1 MKKSKRIQPIIRVA
15 ESKEQKAATE
25 LGRAQNQ
32 LQEQLNRLQD
42 LQNYRKEY
50 QGRLQEAGRNGIS
63 VPKLQSFRGF
73 LEKLET
79 AVEQQKQA
87 VKIAEELVARRKQQW
102 FASRDKV
109 KIYNKVA
116 TKYVNAELKQEEK
129 QEQKDS
135 DERAQRLP

>member
-15 ESKEQKAATE
+15 ESKEQRAAVE

-32 LQEQLNRLQD
+32 LQEQVKRLQD
-42 LQNYRKEY
+42 LQSYQQEYRT
-50 QGRLQEAGRNGIS
+50 RLQETGRNGIS
-63 VPKLQSFRGF
+63 ISKLQSFRSF
-73 LEKLET
+73 LDKLEI
-79 AVEQQKQA
+79 ALVQQKQA
-87 VKIAEELVARRKQQW
+87 VTMAEELVASRKQQW

-109 KIYNKVA
+109 KIYNNVA
-116 TKYVNAELKQEEK
+116 TKYVNAELRQEEK

>member
-1 MKKSKRIQPIIRVA
+1 MKKSKRIKPIIRIA

-42 LQNYRKEY
+42 LFNYRQEY
-50 QGRLQEAGRNGIS
+50 HARFEQTGRMGVSIQTLHG
-63 VPKLQSFRGF
+63 FRSF

-79 AVEQQKQA
+79 AIEQQQQS
-87 VKIAEELVARRKQQW
+87 VKMAQDLVQRRKQQW
-102 FASRDKV
+102 FATRDKV
-109 KIYNKVA
+109 KIYNNVA
-116 TKYVNAELKQEEK
+116 DKYLSAETKQEEQ

-135 DERAQRLP
+135 DERAQRSS